1 MRNFII
7 AALILFLLYT
17 NSTFRSYT
25 IKGLQSI
32 SNFINE
38 LPKELPGEDT
48 KDNGETIKDNEDE
61 QILKSGS
68 STY

>member
-1 MRNFII
+1 MRNLII
-7 AALILFLLYT
+7 AALVLFLLYT

-38 LPKELPGEDT
+38 LPKELPGESNN
-48 KDNGETIKDNEDE
+48 DNGEAIKDNEE
-61 QILKSGS
+61 EEILNSGS

>member
-7 AALILFLLYT
+7 ASLVLFLLYT

-25 IKGLQSI
+25 LEGLQSI
-32 SNFINE
+32 TNFIKE
-38 LPKELPGEDT
+38 LPKEEKIEKDT
-48 KDNGETIKDNEDE
+48 ETF
-61 QILKSGS
+61 LKSGS

>member
-7 AALILFLLYT
+7 ASLVLFLLYT

-25 IKGLQSI
+25 IEGLQAI
-32 SNFINE
+32 SNFIKE
-38 LPKELPGEDT
+38 LPKEEKIEKDT
-48 KDNGETIKDNEDE
+48 ETILE
-61 QILKSGS
+61 SGS

>member
-7 AALILFLLYT
+7 ASLVLFLLYT

-25 IKGLQSI
+25 LEGLQSI
-32 SNFINE
+32 TNFIKE
-38 LPKELPGEDT
+38 LPKEEKIEKDT
-48 KDNGETIKDNEDE
+48 ET
-61 QILKSGS
+61 ILKSGS

>member
-7 AALILFLLYT
+7 AGLIFFLLYT
-17 NSTFRSYT
+17 NSSFRSYA

-32 SNFINE
+32 ETFI
-38 LPKELPGEDT
+38 KEFPIEE
-48 KDNGETIKDNEDE
+48 KIEDE
-61 QILKSGS
+61 QIEIKKNNLEGSGF